1 MVDKSDNDVGKLRDR
16 AIKYYRS
23 IKRIK
28 CPAFSKEIRISPE
41 WFSHIERKDAKHR
54 RTNEEIYMRYLCFLS
69 LEKILC
75 NMSLYQE
82 YKALLEDI
90 EVERWWQFIKEQ
102 KAVQYYAFV
111 GIVKHWDDRHR
122 IRVVLKEVY
131 GREKIDFVSVMPAR
145 KMKWYNNFFWP
156 EK

>member
-1 MVDKSDNDVGKLRDR
+1 
-16 AIKYYRS
+16 
-23 IKRIK
+23 
-28 CPAFSKEIRISPE
+28 
-41 WFSHIERKDAKHR
+41 
-54 RTNEEIYMRYLCFLS
+54 
-69 LEKILC
+69 
-75 NMSLYQE
+75 MSLYQE